1 MTQLPN
7 HTKTK
12 ALNKSTAKKLKML
25 EKKRNKSQ
33 AALEFLTTYGW
44 AFLIIIIMIGVLAY
58 FGVLSPSKLLPNR
71 CNFGPEFPCLS
82 YQISATGFKLRLKNG
97 VGEPINVESISLTT
111 EGATPYTGCT
121 PSGFSL
127 PFNSWKS
134 SNTTDFA
141 WVSCTGGGLIA
152 GEKGK
157 VLVTIRYHPV
167 LSGSAYSRDVK
178 GEVFSSVI

>member
-1 MTQLPN
+1 
-7 HTKTK
+7 
-12 ALNKSTAKKLKML
+12 ML

-71 CNFGPEFPCLS
+71 CNFGPEFSCLS
-82 YQISATGFKLRLKNG
+82 YQISATDSTFKLRLKNG
-97 VGEPINVESISLTT
+97 LAEPINVELISLST
-111 EGATPYTGCT
+111 EGATAYSGCT
-121 PSGFSL
+121 PSGFSI
-127 PFNSWKS
+127 PFNSWKAG
-134 SNTTDFA
+134 NTTDFV
-141 WVSCTGGGLIA
+141 WTGCTGGGLVA

-167 LSGSAYSRDVK
+167 LSGDAYSSEVK